1 VGRDADRT
9 RRRLLAAATD
19 EFAAFGIAGA
29 RIDRIAAAA
38 GCNKAMIYAYYGRKD
53 QLFEAVFTAH
63 VAGYLEQV
71 PFDAADLPGYAG
83 RLFDYFE
90 DHPDALRLSIW
101 YRLERPQGAPMG
113 AVIAANQSR
122 LEQLAGAQR
131 AGLLTAGYTPV
142 ELLAL
147 VQSVATTWASM
158 NPEFGQAAPDR
169 SRRRA
174 TVVDAAARLASAR
187 LPGAGPAHPGRPYRV
202 AVRRRRPRARPG
214 AGRPAWPRRASWPPR

>member
-1 VGRDADRT
+1 MGRDADRT

-113 AVIAANQSR
+113 AVIAANQSVTFTIHQSFLCGDEAANVGVIR
-122 LEQLAGAQR
+122 ITFAG
-131 AGLLTAGYTPV
+131 GTAV
-142 ELLAL
+142 E
-147 VQSVATTWASM
+147 
-158 NPEFGQAAPDR
+158 
-169 SRRRA
+169 
-174 TVVDAAARLASAR
+174 
-187 LPGAGPAHPGRPYRV
+187 GAGPAHPGRPYRV